1 MRHLVARG
9 RELARTHRHPRR
21 TALAVPADRVPP
33 PPSAFARFGAGSWV
47 VPPTMV
53 AGADRIEIGSAVVV
67 MEEGSLVARDGG
79 RIVLGDRV
87 VLARFA
93 SVASAAEIVI
103 EEDVLSSDGISVIDS
118 WSGRR
123 APLGGHQPAPEAV
136 RIGAG
141 SYLAMNSI
149 VGPGVHVGANAY
161 IGEGAVVLDDVPAR
175 AVVHGNPA
183 RVVRRFDEEV
193 RRWLDVAPR

>member
-1 MRHLVARG
+1 M
-9 RELARTHRHPRR
+9 
-21 TALAVPADRVPP
+21 PP

-47 VPPTMV
+47 VPPAMV
-53 AGADRIEIGSAVVV
+53 VGADRIEIGTAVIV
-67 MEEGSLVARDGG
+67 MDEGSLVARDGG

-93 SVASAAEIVI
+93 SVASAAEIII

-123 APLGGHQPAPEAV
+123 APFGGMQPSPEPV

-149 VGPGVHVGANAY
+149 VGPGVQVGANAY

-175 AVVHGNPA
+175 AVMHGNPA

-193 RRWLDVAPR
+193 RQWLDVAPR